1 MKLLSYI
8 MSILY
13 QNIKAIEND
22 QDELNRK
29 KILVFILEDLIPL
42 GKAFIISKQDNWQAV
57 NKKLELSLHLKERNL
72 ERISIEYWKEVRDRF
87 LRLAKG

>member
-1 MKLLSYI
+1 

-72 ERISIEYWKEVRDRF
+72 ERISIEYWKGVRDRF
-87 LRLAKG
+87 LRLTKG